1 MSRAAGSRESV
12 PSGLHEWN
20 AIPAADYRANARE
33 RDGAQR
39 NRAPAASLRYRFL
52 RIPICAFT
60 AQIRAHTVIVTTG
73 KQTERRKAAIYTLG
87 AVSAGFPGKIRTRK

>member
-1 MSRAAGSRESV
+1 MHASEMER
-12 PSGLHEWN
+12 SGIEPLRLHC
-20 AIPAADYRANARE
+20 A
-33 RDGAQR
+33 
-39 NRAPAASLRYRFL
+39 YRFL
-52 RIPICAFT
+52 RIPICEFT